1 MTELHDQPGTAT
13 RRGVLFGAGALGA
26 GAILAACGGEE
37 PSSSG
42 NNPPADDDPPD
53 TEETEEPPAAS
64 ESIKKSDVPV
74 GGGII
79 VKEQE
84 TVVTQPTAGQF
95 QAFSAICTH
104 QMCVLANV
112 TNKMINC
119 TCHGSQYNIADGSVA
134 RGPAMRP
141 LTRKN
146 VTDNG
151 DTLTVT

>member
-37 PSSSG
+37 PS
-42 NNPPADDDPPD
+42 NNPPADDP
-53 TEETEEPPAAS
+53 EEPPAAS
-64 ESIKKSDVPV
+64 EPIKKSDVPV
-74 GGGII
+74 GGGVV

-112 TNKMINC
+112 TDKMINC